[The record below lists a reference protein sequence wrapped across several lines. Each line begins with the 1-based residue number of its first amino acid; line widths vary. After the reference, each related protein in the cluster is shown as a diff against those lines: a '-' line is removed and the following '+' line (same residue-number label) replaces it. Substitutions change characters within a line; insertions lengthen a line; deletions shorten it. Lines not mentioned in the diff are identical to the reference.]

1 MKPTSTLRA
10 AIALTLLAGAAQAA
24 PVSVSAVMTP
34 QEQIKMDFGDGTKH
48 FVLAVRRTGIA
59 KGEGAF
65 DGASVT
71 EIGWHD
77 INPPSGGDPRGY
89 LQLKT
94 ANGDVAVVKFTVR
107 AVFMNNGGKTEL
119 FDNGFWELVSGTGQF
134 ANMRG
139 VGALEI
145 HNAGG
150 AKREFTLKGRLLPAP

>member
-1 MKPTSTLRA
+1 MQLTRTLPA
-10 AIALTLLAGAAQAA
+10 VIGLAILAGTAQAA
-24 PVSVSAVMTP
+24 PVSISAVMTP

-48 FVLAVRRTGIA
+48 FVLAVRRTGTA

-65 DGASVT
+65 AGASVT

-89 LQLKT
+89 LQMKM

-107 AVFMNNGGKTEL
+107 AVFMNNDGKTEL
-119 FDNGFWELVSGTGQF
+119 FDNGVWELVSGTGQF

-139 VGALEI
+139 LGPLEI

-150 AKREFTLKGRLLPAP
+150 AKREFTLEGRLLPAP